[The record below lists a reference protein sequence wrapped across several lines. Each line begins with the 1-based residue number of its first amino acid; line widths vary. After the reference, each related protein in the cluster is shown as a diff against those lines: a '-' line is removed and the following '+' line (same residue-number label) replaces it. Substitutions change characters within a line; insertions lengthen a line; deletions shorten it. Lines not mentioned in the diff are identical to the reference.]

1 MARLQAHTMDLQL
14 RGKVVVVTG
23 GSKGIGLACARE
35 FLAEGAKVALIS
47 RSAENLASARSAL
60 GESVVTEA
68 ADMVNPVAAQAAMD
82 SISAKL
88 GAIDILVNSAGAAR
102 RYAPNELNAA
112 AWKQTMDAKFFSTV
126 HAIDAV
132 ISGMAQRKSG
142 VIINVIGMGGKVAST
157 FHIAGGAANA
167 ALMLATAGLAAAY
180 AGQGVRVNGLN
191 PGITMTGRVE
201 EGLKVESRATGIA
214 QEELLK
220 RAQAKI
226 PMGRGALPEE
236 VARVAVFLAS
246 PMASYV
252 SGAVVPMDGI
262 ASPVI

>member
-1 MARLQAHTMDLQL
+1 MDLQL

-35 FLAEGAKVALIS
+35 FLAEGATVALIA
-47 RSAENLASARSAL
+47 RNAANLDAARAAL
-60 GESVVTEA
+60 GSGVATEA
-68 ADMVNPVAAQAAMD
+68 ADMVDAAQAQAAMER
-82 SISAKL
+82 IAAKL
-88 GAIDILVNSAGAAR
+88 GPIDILVNSAGAAR
-102 RYAPNELNAA
+102 RFAPAELNAA

-132 ISGMAQRKSG
+132 IGGMAARRAG
-142 VIINVIGMGGKVAST
+142 VIINIIGMGGKVASHY
-157 FHIAGGAANA
+157 HIAGGAANA
-167 ALMLATAGLAAAY
+167 ALMLATAGLASAY

-201 EGLKVESRATGIA
+201 EGLKVESRATGKSEA
-214 QEELLK
+214 DLLQS
-220 RAQAKI
+220 AQAKI
-226 PMGRGALPEE
+226 PMGRAALPEE

-252 SGAVVPMDGI
+252 SGAIVPMDGVSN
-262 ASPVI
+262 AVI